1 MILSKMLQMSRTNFS
16 YLLLEFFPSKDTPP
30 IEPGSL
36 TMVSRTSIIIGITWE
51 FVSKATSHVPPID
64 LLEPETKQVGPAIC
78 QMIKQRLQIILKQ
91 ARTADLTTIRISLS
105 WNYGNNL

>member
-1 MILSKMLQMSRTNFS
+1 MILSKTLQMSRTNFT
-16 YLLLEFFPSKDTPP
+16 YLLLEFFPSKDTP
-30 IEPGSL
+30 IEPGFL
-36 TMVSRTSIIIGITWE
+36 TMVSRTSVITGITRE

-78 QMIKQRLQIILKQ
+78 QMIKQGLQIILKQ
-91 ARTADLTTIRISLS
+91 AKTADLTTIRISLS